1 MGGWGAGEGRRATV
15 ATIDNYKHFNTATT
29 AACNTATARDW
40 LGSGTAKRI
49 VLTM

>member
-1 MGGWGAGEGRRATV
+1 MEGEGRRATV
-15 ATIDNYKHFNTATT
+15 ATTDNYKHFNTATAAA
-29 AACNTATARDW
+29 AACNTATARNW